1 VTLGTGSVTV
11 SWRHD
16 CDFSLP
22 SIRVTLGKE
31 AIVDVQFA
39 ELYLPSFTLGKAFA
53 ECFLGFAE
61 CFKHST
67 KKLISIV
74 G

>member
-1 VTLGTGSVTV
+1 
-11 SWRHD
+11 
-16 CDFSLP
+16 
-22 SIRVTLGKE
+22 VTLGKE